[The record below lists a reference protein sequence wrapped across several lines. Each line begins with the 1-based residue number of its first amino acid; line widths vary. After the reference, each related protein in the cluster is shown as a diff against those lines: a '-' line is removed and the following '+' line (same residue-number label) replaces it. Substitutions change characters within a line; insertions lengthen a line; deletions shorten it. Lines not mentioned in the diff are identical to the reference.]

1 LPFDGWILAIGEA
14 FGQRCWVG
22 YGNLRVFFYIDD
34 PAAAEAHMVSLKPCL
49 MALLLR
55 RNGMSF
61 WNIFGN
67 MAVSEMGKNWTKV
80 LRT

>member
-1 LPFDGWILAIGEA
+1 M
-14 FGQRCWVG
+14 
-22 YGNLRVFFYIDD
+22 FFYIVD
-34 PAAAEAHMVSLKPCL
+34 PAAAEAHMVSLKHCL